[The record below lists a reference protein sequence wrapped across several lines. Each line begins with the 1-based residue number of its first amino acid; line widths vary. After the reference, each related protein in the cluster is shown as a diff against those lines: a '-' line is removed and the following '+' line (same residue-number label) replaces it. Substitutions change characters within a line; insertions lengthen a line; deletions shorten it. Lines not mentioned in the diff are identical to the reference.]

1 MFVSKSPSEEEEF
14 LIRWFT
20 PLYEAAL
27 CGHATLV
34 TSYILRT
41 EKHIYSELLSN
52 SKEIKFRAY
61 GGVKLQ
67 VTFEQDENGKILPT
81 MNFPL
86 NTPVPLKATG
96 ELPQIAEIKSG
107 IFGPEQADEGLVVDV
122 QWSPSLTYLLLRAKD
137 GFDIGQLK
145 PNFSRLLEVATKREV
160 SLVIVT
166 GKSTNFSES
175 GGVHFNVRVFAP
187 WYGANEDP
195 VCGSAFTVSTPYWAK
210 VLAAEEGGKG
220 DSKNQT
226 VFYAYHASKRSGIV
240 RTELLPGGERMLIGG
255 RVNKFCS
262 GVMKV

>member
-1 MFVSKSPSEEEEF
+1 M
-14 LIRWFT
+14 
-20 PLYEAAL
+20 YEAAL

-41 EKHIYSELLSN
+41 EQQHIYSDLLSN

-67 VTFEQDENGKILPT
+67 VTFEQDENGQILPT

-86 NTPVPLKATG
+86 NTPVPLKVG
-96 ELPQIAEIKSG
+96 ELPPIAEIKSG
-107 IFGPEQADEGLVVDV
+107 IFGPEQAEEGLVVDV

-137 GFDIGQLK
+137 GFDIGLLK
-145 PNFSRLLEVATKREV
+145 PNFSRLLEVASKREV

-210 VLAAEEGGKG
+210 VFAEEGGK
-220 DSKNQT
+220 DSKKQTT

>member
-1 MFVSKSPSEEEEF
+1 
-14 LIRWFT
+14 
-20 PLYEAAL
+20 
-27 CGHATLV
+27 
-34 TSYILRT
+34 
-41 EKHIYSELLSN
+41 
-52 SKEIKFRAY
+52 
-61 GGVKLQ
+61 
-67 VTFEQDENGKILPT
+67 

-86 NTPVPLKATG
+86 NTPVPLKVG

-107 IFGPEQADEGLVVDV
+107 IFGNDQAEEGLVVDV

-137 GFDIGQLK
+137 GFDIGLLK
-145 PNFSRLLEVATKREV
+145 PNFSRLLEVASKREV

-210 VLAAEEGGKG
+210 VFAEEGGKG
-220 DSKNQT
+220 DSKKQTT